1 MAKPPRHTNQQ
12 QNNQQ
17 VTAQVQTVTTH
28 YQGIVPHPDV
38 LRGLDEIVPG
48 TAARLV
54 KLAEEESLHRRE
66 LEIKANEANI
76 SAQQYQLRIAEQQS
90 KAVFRSDLLG
100 QIAGF
105 IVCLACIS
113 ASVYLGVN
121 GHDWLAGTLALIP
134 TGALIRAFVLNRK
147 SKIES

>member
-1 MAKPPRHTNQQ
+1 MAKPPKHTNQQ
-12 QNNQQ
+12 QNNRQ

-28 YQGIVPHPDV
+28 YQGIVPHPDI
-38 LRGLDEIVPG
+38 LRGLDEVVPG

-66 LEIKANEANI
+66 LEMKANEANI
-76 SAQQYQLRIAEQQS
+76 SAQKHQLVIADQQS
-90 KAVFRSDLLG
+90 KAVFRSDLIG

-105 IVCLACIS
+105 IVCLACIC
-113 ASVYLGVN
+113 AAVFLGLN
-121 GHDWLAGTLALIP
+121 SHDWLAGMLALIP

-147 SKIES
+147 SKLE